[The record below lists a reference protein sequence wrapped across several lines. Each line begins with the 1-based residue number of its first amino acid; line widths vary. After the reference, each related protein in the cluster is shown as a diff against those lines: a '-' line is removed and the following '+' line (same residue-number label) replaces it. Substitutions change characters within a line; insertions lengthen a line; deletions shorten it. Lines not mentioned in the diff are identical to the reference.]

1 LDRKRLPPRLARIS
15 APIRRPRILGKT
27 ALRFSVKPG
36 KVPKLA
42 IPKMKVPKP
51 RLNLTLRGA
60 RDSAYKAP
68 NLSRKR
74 RRG

>member
-15 APIRRPRILGKT
+15 APIRQPRVLSKN
-27 ALRFSVKPG
+27 ALRFSVKPV

-42 IPKMKVPKP
+42 IPKMKVTKP

-68 NLSRKR
+68 NLGRKR